1 VILVAGFAAH
11 GIAAQVSGV
20 PHVGLLHWSSP
31 EMGRLAAGEFREG
44 IRSLGWIEGS
54 TISIEDRFADGNA
67 ARLSANAA
75 EFVAAK
81 VDVIVAIDSAP
92 AGAARQATSAIPI
105 VMTSG
110 DPVGL
115 GLVASLA
122 RPGGNVT
129 GLSTM
134 WPDLVAK
141 QLQTL
146 KEAVPGVSKIGVLLR
161 QDSPLHAQ
169 LMTELEQAAPNLGV
183 SLLPVVVSADR
194 ELPLLFDEMTA
205 AGADAYFVLNE
216 PRTDAMRGD
225 ITALALRH
233 RLPGA
238 AQTRRYVDPA
248 FADPG
253 LLVSYGVD
261 LSALHRRLA
270 IFVDKILKG
279 AKPADLPVEQPTTFE
294 LVVNLKTAIALG
306 LTVPPAILAR
316 ADEVIETAAADAV
329 AGRRCDRPAC
339 SSRGRRRC
347 R

>member
-1 VILVAGFAAH
+1 MILVAGFAPRGVAE
-11 GIAAQVSGV
+11 QVSGV
-20 PHVGLLHWSSP
+20 PHVGLLSWSSP

-44 IRSLGWIEGS
+44 MRSLGWIEGS
-54 TISIEDRFADGNA
+54 TISIEDRFANGDA

-81 VDVIVAIDSAP
+81 VDVIVAIAP
-92 AGAARQATSAIPI
+92 APASAAREATSTIPI
-105 VMTSG
+105 VTSAA
-110 DPVGL
+110 DPRY

-134 WPDLVAK
+134 GPDLVAK

-146 KEAVPGVSKIGVLLR
+146 KEAVPGISKIGVLLR
-161 QDSPLHAQ
+161 QDSPNHAQ
-169 LMTELEQAAPNLGV
+169 LMTELERAAPSLGV
-183 SLLPVVVSADR
+183 SLLPVVVGTDR
-194 ELPLLFDEMTA
+194 DLPRLFDEMTA

-225 ITALALRH
+225 IAALALRH

-238 AQTRRYVDPA
+238 AQTSRYVDPA
-248 FADPG
+248 FCDPG
-253 LLVSYGVD
+253 LLVSYGVN
-261 LSALHRRLA
+261 LSAVHRKLA

-294 LVVNLKTAIALG
+294 LVVNLKTANALG
-306 LTVPPAILAR
+306 LTIPYQVLAL
-316 ADEVIETAAADAV
+316 ADEVIE
-329 AGRRCDRPAC
+329 
-339 SSRGRRRC
+339 
-347 R
+347 

>member
-1 VILVAGFAAH
+1 MTRLLFLLALILAEAATPGRAGAQ
-11 GIAAQVSGV
+11 QVSGV
-20 PHVGLLHWSSP
+20 PRVGLLHLPSP
-31 EMGRLAAGEFREG
+31 QLGRLAAGEFREG
-44 IRSLGWIEGS
+44 MRSLGWIEGS

-67 ARLSANAA
+67 AQLAAQAA

-81 VDVIVAIDSAP
+81 VDVIVAIDAAP

-146 KEAVPGVSKIGVLLR
+146 KEAVSGVSKIGVLLR

-183 SLLPVVVSADR
+183 SLLPVVVGADR

-205 AGADAYFVLNE
+205 AGADA
-216 PRTDAMRGD
+216 
-225 ITALALRH
+225 
-233 RLPGA
+233 
-238 AQTRRYVDPA
+238 
-248 FADPG
+248 
-253 LLVSYGVD
+253 
-261 LSALHRRLA
+261 
-270 IFVDKILKG
+270 
-279 AKPADLPVEQPTTFE
+279 
-294 LVVNLKTAIALG
+294 
-306 LTVPPAILAR
+306 
-316 ADEVIETAAADAV
+316 
-329 AGRRCDRPAC
+329 
-339 SSRGRRRC
+339 
-347 R
+347 